1 MKISIRTLTKL
12 IFCIFISVSL
22 LNISGCGCE
31 SVFSEDGS
39 KEDSIKIVTTIFP
52 EYDFSKELSKG
63 LSNFDISL
71 LSKNGVDIHSYQP
84 TVDDIIKITSADI
97 FIYVGGESDAWVDDV
112 IKQNRND
119 NLIVINLL
127 DLLKDNVKTEE
138 IVEGMEEEEGEE
150 ENPFDEHVWL
160 SLKNADLICNEIKNV
175 LVITDPDHQ
184 QIFEKNYSDY
194 SKKLN
199 ELDQKYNNEI
209 KNSSMDTVIFADR
222 FPFRYMFDDYNLN
235 YYAAFP
241 GCSAESEASFE
252 TVIFLADK
260 VDELN
265 ISSIVVLENS
275 DGIIA
280 DTVINNSS
288 SSGIKIL
295 NMNSLQSVTEKDIS
309 EGINYLQVMENN
321 LNTVITA
328 LNP

>member
-52 EYDFSKELSKG
+52 EYDFSKELTKG
-63 LSNFDISL
+63 LSNFDISI

-97 FIYVGGESDAWVDDV
+97 FIYVGGESDAWVDDI

-138 IVEGMEEEEGEE
+138 IVQGMEEEEGEE
-150 ENPFDEHVWL
+150 ENSFDEHVWL

-199 ELDQKYNNEI
+199 ELDQKYNNGI

-241 GCSAESEASFE
+241 GCSSESEASFE

-280 DTVINNSS
+280 DTIINNSS

>member
-39 KEDSIKIVTTIFP
+39 NEDSIKIVTTIFP
-52 EYDFSKELSKG
+52 EYDFSKELTKG

-138 IVEGMEEEEGEE
+138 IVQGMEEEEGEE
-150 ENPFDEHVWL
+150 ENSFDEHVWL

-280 DTVINNSS
+280 DTIINNSS

>member
-52 EYDFSKELSKG
+52 EYDFSKELTKG
-63 LSNFDISL
+63 LSNFDISI

-138 IVEGMEEEEGEE
+138 IVQGMEEEEGEE
-150 ENPFDEHVWL
+150 ENSFDEHVWL

-241 GCSAESEASFE
+241 GCSSESEASFE

-280 DTVINNSS
+280 DTIINNSS